1 VNDPYAVRSDVVDVL
16 SKRRDLLAAVVE
28 EPRDKRDLVDEQG
41 IPRSTLDRAIRGLE
55 AAGLVERADGVYRAT
70 LFGRTALETHDRYLR
85 TVSDLAA
92 VADVVDP
99 LPADSPVGRP
109 FLEGS
114 RSALSRPHA
123 PDGVV
128 EHLFDSVREATHV
141 RGVAPVALTGHT
153 GPFREASIGEEGRLD
168 LVLSSDV
175 FDLLIETEGE
185 QMVADMEA
193 GDANFYRGSIPFGFG
208 LWLAD
213 DEAGIV
219 VYTGTGVNGVVT
231 NDAPA
236 AVEWARDLYEG
247 VRRDATPVGVDEV
260 RRRLPATE

>member
-1 VNDPYAVRSDVVDVL
+1 MNDPYAARSDVVDVL
-16 SKRRDLLAAVVE
+16 SKRRELLAAVVE
-28 EPRDKRDLVDEQG
+28 DPRDKRDLVDGLG

-55 AAGLVERADGVYRAT
+55 TAGLVEHVDGVYRAT
-70 LFGRTALETHDRYLR
+70 LFGRTALETHERYLR
-85 TVSDLAA
+85 TVSDLAS
-92 VADVVDP
+92 VADVIEP
-99 LPADSPVGRP
+99 LPSDSPVGRA

-128 EHLFDSVREATHV
+128 EHLFESVREASHV

-153 GPFREASIGEEGRLD
+153 GPFREAAIGEEGRLD
-168 LVLSSDV
+168 LVMSPDV

-185 QMVADMEA
+185 RMVADMEA
-193 GDANFYRGSIPFGFG
+193 GDVNFYRGSIPFGFG

-213 DEAGIV
+213 EEAGIV

-236 AVEWARDLYEG
+236 AVEWARDLYEQ
-247 VRRDATPVGVDEV
+247 VRRDAVPVGIGEV
-260 RRRLPATE
+260 RRKLPAE